1 MVLKITVL
9 DNVMQL
15 FLQAHYKVNS
25 FNIIMISKFKPCMFY
40 NKKRKKREEK
50 MKIKKKINK
59 KNIRLI

>member
-40 NKKRKKREEK
+40 NKKRKKKRRKNEN
-50 MKIKKKINK
+50 KKKINK
-59 KNIRLI
+59 KNTKIT

>member
-40 NKKRKKREEK
+40 NKKRKKKEEK
-50 MKIKKKINK
+50 TKKKINK
-59 KNIRLI
+59 